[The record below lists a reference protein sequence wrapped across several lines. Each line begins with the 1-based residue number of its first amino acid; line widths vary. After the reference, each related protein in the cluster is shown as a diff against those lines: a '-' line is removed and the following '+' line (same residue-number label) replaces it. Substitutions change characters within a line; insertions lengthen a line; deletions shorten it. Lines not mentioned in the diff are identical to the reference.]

1 MLLGLTLF
9 FFSSVSF
16 SMFQAVLEVH
26 HGVYRQRP
34 TILQRQQ
41 YVCLQLQF
49 RSPLVEAI
57 GKEQIV
63 FPFPPQPPTSVSSG
77 HIQHTPPYV
86 FKQAPLFLRKLQ
98 LKVEF

>member
-1 MLLGLTLF
+1 MACIDNDL
-9 FFSSVSF
+9 
-16 SMFQAVLEVH
+16 
-26 HGVYRQRP
+26 R

-63 FPFPPQPPTSVSSG
+63 PPQPS
-77 HIQHTPPYV
+77 Y
-86 FKQAPLFLRKLQ
+86 
-98 LKVEF
+98 